1 MHIFRSSKGFFDKFL
16 IPEMKN
22 LPNILTLSRIP
33 LLFVIVALL
42 CFNFPL
48 GDSIALFLFILA
60 AISDWL
66 DGYFARKFGAVSNFG
81 KLMDALTDK
90 IIMVGL
96 FVALLGLRWRFPDIY
111 GNDADNETTLLPQ
124 YCVLLVLIIICRE
137 FLITG
142 LRLVAASDGIVL
154 AAEKAGKI
162 KTTFQ
167 MISVSLL
174 LFAKA
179 LASDW
184 DECVSANVIIWIRE
198 IGVYTFCIAVILTIY
213 SGTGYIIK
221 NWQLLFSE
229 KNKIK

>member
-1 MHIFRSSKGFFDKFL
+1 MRH
-16 IPEMKN
+16 

-33 LLFVIVALL
+33 MLFVIVALL
-42 CFNFPL
+42 CFPARF
-48 GDSIALFLFILA
+48 GDTAALVLFVA
-60 AISDWL
+60 AAVSDWL
-66 DGYFARKFGAVSNFG
+66 DGYIARRVGAVSNFG

-96 FVALLGLRWRFPDIY
+96 FVALLGLRWKLPDAY
-111 GNDADNETTLLPQ
+111 GNSASELETLLPQ
-124 YCVLLVLIIICRE
+124 HCVLLVMVIICRE

-142 LRLVAASDGIVL
+142 LRLVAASNGVVL

-162 KTTFQ
+162 KTALQ

-184 DECVSANVIIWIRE
+184 LAAGVPEALPVWARE
-198 IGVYTFCIAVILTIY
+198 LGLWTFYAAVVLTIY
-213 SGTGYIIK
+213 SGTGYLVRNRNIF
-221 NWQLLFSE
+221 LGDAAR
-229 KNKIK
+229 